1 MKFKVLR
8 NNIFINWQK
17 GGVIL
22 KKKVLHILH
31 YVVLNCYRTPISK
44 FHFEMLL
51 FCVAQGLITLKWA
64 KQKNSSHF
72 LRLHLKQNVFLYL
85 FKSKKMKKTQ
95 KYFDFL
101 VVQVKNHFALLAFWN
116 LHKIK
121 C

>member
-31 YVVLNCYRTPISK
+31 YVVLNCYRTPIEK

-64 KQKNSSHF
+64 KQKKF
-72 LRLHLKQNVFLYL
+72 FTL
-85 FKSKKMKKTQ
+85 FE
-95 KYFDFL
+95 
-101 VVQVKNHFALLAFWN
+101 VAPEA
-116 LHKIK
+116 K
-121 C
+121 CFPLFV